1 MATCSTESFREIA
14 LFASRFTSL
23 TAVIVIASAGC
34 APPRVAALPGSLVP
48 VRLLPRG
55 TLPDGRRKL
64 VFQWELR
71 DGEISARGDGV
82 SRIASPDSVRLD
94 FFLGGGFGSG
104 AAVLI
109 GDSLQVPGPEMVRRL
124 VPPRPLLWA
133 ALGRFDVPA
142 ERDTVVRVDGGVL
155 RADIGSPVHWRATFL
170 GDTLTRLER
179 IDGGR
184 LQEWVERSADQ
195 KVRYRNEA
203 ARRSL
208 SLVIQRSDVVSPFDP
223 SIWIL

>member
-1 MATCSTESFREIA
+1 MA
-14 LFASRFTSL
+14 
-23 TAVIVIASAGC
+23 VAGC
-34 APPRVAALPGSLVP
+34 APPRVAVLPGVLAP
-48 VRLLPRG
+48 VQQIPRG
-55 TLPDGRRKL
+55 TLPDGRRKI
-64 VFQWELR
+64 VFQWEVR
-71 DGEISARGDGV
+71 DGDISARGDGV
-82 SRIASPDSVRLD
+82 ARIASPDSVRLD

-104 AAVLI
+104 TTILI
-109 GDSLQVPGPEMVRRL
+109 GGSLQVPGPDMVRKL
-124 VPPRPLLWA
+124 VPPRALLWA
-133 ALGRFDVPA
+133 ALGRFDVPP
-142 ERDTVVRVDGGVL
+142 ERDTVVRVDGAVL
-155 RADIGSPVHWRATFL
+155 RTDIGSPVHWRATFR

-195 KVRYRNEA
+195 KVQYRNEA

>member
-1 MATCSTESFREIA
+1 M
-14 LFASRFTSL
+14 FASRSTRL
-23 TAVIVIASAGC
+23 AAVFIMAIAGC
-34 APPRVAALPGSLVP
+34 APPRVGALPGSLAP

-71 DGEISARGDGV
+71 DGDISARGDGV

-109 GDSLQVPGPEMVRRL
+109 GDSLQVPGPDMVRRL
-124 VPPRPLLWA
+124 VPPRALLWA

-155 RADIGSPVHWRATFL
+155 RADIGVPVHWRATFR

-184 LQEWVERSADQ
+184 LQEWVERATGQ
-195 KVRYRNEA
+195 KVQYRNEA

>member
-1 MATCSTESFREIA
+1 M
-14 LFASRFTSL
+14 FASRSTSL
-23 TAVIVIASAGC
+23 AAVFIMAIAGC
-34 APPRVAALPGSLVP
+34 APPRVGALPGSLAP

-71 DGEISARGDGV
+71 DGDISARGDGV

-109 GDSLQVPGPEMVRRL
+109 GDSLQVPGPDMVRRL
-124 VPPRPLLWA
+124 VPPRALLWA

-155 RADIGSPVHWRATFL
+155 RADIGVPVHWRATFH

-184 LQEWVERSADQ
+184 LQEWVERATGQ
-195 KVRYRNEA
+195 KVQYRNEA